1 MTDRTDGSRSADPS
15 DSPEA
20 IPDTDPSDRSDD
32 AGRSDDSGRPAAGS
46 ERPSDGPDGSPE
58 GLRGW
63 FVWFWTADS
72 GSLVYLRDVV
82 TSVVIVA
89 GIGVLLFA
97 ASGVWPPMV
106 AVESGSMEP
115 NMERGDL
122 VFIVDNDRFVPDGAV
137 ENAGEATGVVP
148 ADVAERHDRTKFGG
162 HGDVVVFTPNGN
174 DRQTPIIHRAMFWV
188 EDGENWYDRADQ
200 AAIGGAADCEE
211 LNHCPAPHAGFIT
224 KGDNELTN
232 ANYDQTVA
240 AVGAGPPRVDRRH
253 RRASGPVSGPR
264 SAAVLRRDGGPVR
277 CRRGPGAGR
286 GATDNR
292 RRNDENGVGRGNDE
306 NGVEGG
312 SRRRYSIRDSA
323 CERQSSARLRPTS
336 AASATVSGS
345 ASASASTV
353 PRPAARSR
361 SAYVGPIP
369 SMAS

>member
-232 ANYDQTVA
+232 ANYDQTSRLSAPVRPEWIVGTA
-240 AVGAGPPRVDRRH
+240 ELRVPYLGHVRLLFSGVTAVPFDAVVVPEPVGERQITGGETTKTESDGETTKTESKEGAGV
-253 RRASGPVSGPR
+253 ATR
-264 SAAVLRRDGGPVR
+264 SA
-277 CRRGPGAGR
+277 
-286 GATDNR
+286 
-292 RRNDENGVGRGNDE
+292 
-306 NGVEGG
+306 
-312 SRRRYSIRDSA
+312 IR
-323 CERQSSARLRPTS
+323 P
-336 AASATVSGS
+336 
-345 ASASASTV
+345 ASAS
-353 PRPAARSR
+353 PRL
-361 SAYVGPIP
+361 G
-369 SMAS
+369 